1 MPSRLKRDDENGLA
15 YLYLVEAIAPGQA
28 VTQRTV
34 SLSEDED
41 DVDLVLDFDADGR
54 LLGVEF
60 LRGPSPARL
69 VGAAPDRCTSSVAGT
84 TGDHLAASSVRL

>member
-1 MPSRLKRDDENGLA
+1 MFRPRGTRVQARLTRDDDNGLA
-15 YLYLVEAIAPGQA
+15 YLHLTEGVRPGQA

-41 DVDLVLDFDADGR
+41 DADLVLDFDAQGR

-60 LRGPSPARL
+60 LRQ
-69 VGAAPDRCTSSVAGT
+69 
-84 TGDHLAASSVRL
+84 DHLPPGW

>member
-1 MPSRLKRDDENGLA
+1 MFRSRGKRVQPRLSRDDENGLA
-15 YLYLVEAIAPGQA
+15 YLHLAEDVGPGQA

-41 DVDLVLDFDADGR
+41 GADLVLDFDAEGR

-60 LRGPSPARL
+60 LRQ
-69 VGAAPDRCTSSVAGT
+69 
-84 TGDHLAASSVRL
+84 DHLPPGW